1 MTRLALCLAG
11 VVLLGGCAQKSF
23 TTPNVKEPAR
33 KEVVIQFGD
42 ASVDPSTAKILAGG
56 NATWANT
63 SSSYGVVRFPMA
75 DKSKFECK
83 SLRPDWQQTANGIE
97 SLPMASD
104 AENIVFPCSLKP
116 GTYPYKIDLFGN
128 MSQMD
133 NPAFTLQGTL
143 QVE

>member
-1 MTRLALCLAG
+1 MTRVALCLAG

-23 TTPNVKEPAR
+23 TTPNINEPAR
-33 KEVVIQFGD
+33 KNVVIQFGN
-42 ASVDPSTAKILAGG
+42 ASVDPSIAKVLAGG
-56 NATWANT
+56 QVTWSNT
-63 SSSYGVVRFPMA
+63 SDSYGVIRLPMA

-83 SLRPDWQQTANGIE
+83 IVRPDWQLVATGIE

-104 AENIVFPCSLKP
+104 AEDIILPCSMKP

-128 MSQMD
+128 IQQMD